1 MIPIIIDPGLVGSPV
16 DVVTLIVVLIRFR
29 PRIQLVA
36 AAVVALARGR
46 DDVDDDHLR
55 HELGVEESAVEM
67 LTPDVIVRGEG
78 DDG

>member
-1 MIPIIIDPGLVGSPV
+1 MIPAFIDPGMVGSPV
-16 DVVTLIVVLIRFR
+16 DVVTLIVVLVRFR

-36 AAVVALARGR
+36 AAVVALARDR

-67 LTPDVIVRGEG
+67 LTPEVIHHGEG

>member
-1 MIPIIIDPGLVGSPV
+1 MALPIDPGMVGSPI
-16 DVVTLIVVLIRFR
+16 DFVTLLVVLVRFH
-29 PRIQLVA
+29 PRIKLVA

-55 HELGVEESAVEM
+55 HELSVDESAVEM
-67 LTPDVIVRGEG
+67 LTPEVIYRQEG

>member
-1 MIPIIIDPGLVGSPV
+1 MIPAFIDPGMVGSPV
-16 DVVTLIVVLIRFR
+16 DVVTLIVVLVRFH
-29 PRIQLVA
+29 PRIKLVA

-46 DDVDDDHLR
+46 DDVDDDHLA

-67 LTPDVIVRGEG
+67 LTPKVIHREG

>member
-1 MIPIIIDPGLVGSPV
+1 VIPAFIDPGVVGSPI
-16 DVVTLIVVLIRFR
+16 DVVTLVVVLVRFH
-29 PRIQLVA
+29 PRIKLVA

-55 HELGVEESAVEM
+55 HELGVDESAVEM
-67 LTPDVIVRGEG
+67 LTPEVIYRGEG

>member
-1 MIPIIIDPGLVGSPV
+1 MIPAFIDPGMVGSPI
-16 DVVTLIVVLIRFR
+16 DVVTLVVVLVRFH
-29 PRIQLVA
+29 PRIKLVA

-67 LTPDVIVRGEG
+67 LTPEVIYRGEG
-78 DDG
+78 EDG

>member
-1 MIPIIIDPGLVGSPV
+1 MIPIYLDPGMVGSPL
-16 DVVTLIVVLIRFR
+16 DVVTLVVVLIRFR
-29 PRIQLVA
+29 PRMKLVA

-46 DDVDDDHLR
+46 DDVDDDHLA

-67 LTPDVIVRGEG
+67 LTPEVIHVGEG